1 MMVCYLSGAHK
12 GQHAAWTP
20 QLGTCL
26 FGLGWGEIS
35 DQCMMKISQFPFDIS
50 DITTI
55 SKQICEVFVA
65 FLEFYFP
72 FRIHS
77 EFTVKSI
84 SVGSVLTWQQS
95 RYKKSKVGLLAKKF
109 TKEGLN
115 LNVMDGLVPWCVV
128 SQELSSPKQKG
139 LLFSDNID
147 VRQKLVL
154 VDRGAGM

>member
-1 MMVCYLSGAHK
+1 M
-12 GQHAAWTP
+12 
-20 QLGTCL
+20 
-26 FGLGWGEIS
+26 
-35 DQCMMKISQFPFDIS
+35 
-50 DITTI
+50 
-55 SKQICEVFVA
+55 
-65 FLEFYFP
+65 
-72 FRIHS
+72 
-77 EFTVKSI
+77 
-84 SVGSVLTWQQS
+84 
-95 RYKKSKVGLLAKKF
+95 GLLAKKF